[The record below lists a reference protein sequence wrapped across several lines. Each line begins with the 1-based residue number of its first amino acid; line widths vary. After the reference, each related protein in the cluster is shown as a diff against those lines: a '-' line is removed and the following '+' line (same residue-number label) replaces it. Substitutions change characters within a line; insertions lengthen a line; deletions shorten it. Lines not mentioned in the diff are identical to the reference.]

1 MFKRILIPLDGSIL
15 AERVIPHAEHFAR
28 IFGSTIILLEVLDPV
43 SYHGYHYSVDPLSW
57 QIRKTEA
64 DVYLNGI
71 AARIRKDI
79 DEADQSKGNNKKAVK
94 VEYAVR
100 EGKAAENIINFA
112 QSEKI
117 DLLVISTHGM
127 GGLSRWNISSI
138 TQKVINLIYMPV
150 LIIRAYDSP
159 ESESARIHYRGILI
173 PIDTSRR
180 AECSLPVG
188 IALAQGEN
196 RTGAGSGKNTHVSDK
211 TSPDHLI
218 SKTKLFLAAV
228 LKPPELPV
236 PEPYPVEV
244 EKLSKQLLDSSR
256 QAVNNYLEDT
266 KKHLPVEC
274 ETRVVESNNISS
286 AIQRL
291 ATEESAI
298 DLVLLCAH
306 GYSGESSWPYGSVA
320 RNYMEHGTKPVLVVQ
335 DIQRSQLRPTA
346 AELAAEK
353 SGRR

>member
-1 MFKRILIPLDGSIL
+1 MFKRILVPLDGSIL

-28 IFGSTIILLEVLDPV
+28 IFGSTIMLLEVLDPV

-64 DVYLNGI
+64 DVYLNGV
-71 AARIRKDI
+71 AERIRKDLG
-79 DEADQSKGNNKKAVK
+79 EEGQGKTKNEKAVR

-117 DLLVISTHGM
+117 DLLIISSHGM

-138 TQKVINLIYMPV
+138 TQKVINLIYIPV
-150 LIIRAYDSP
+150 LIIRAYDSS
-159 ESESARIHYRGILI
+159 ESQSARIHYHGILI

-188 IALAQGEN
+188 IALAQGEKQMEME
-196 RTGAGSGKNTHVSDK
+196 SGINIPAAEKNTPADSA
-211 TSPDHLI
+211 

-228 LKPPELPV
+228 IKPPELPV

-244 EKLSKQLLDSSR
+244 ERLSKQILDSSR
-256 QAVNNYLEDT
+256 KAVNNYLDDT

-274 ETRVVESNNISS
+274 ETRVVESNNVSS
-286 AIQRL
+286 AIQEL
-291 ATEESAI
+291 ASEEAGI

-306 GYSGESSWPYGSVA
+306 GYSGKSSWPYGSVA
-320 RNYMEHGTKPVLVVQ
+320 RNYMEHGTKPVLVIQ
-335 DIQRSQLRPTA
+335 DIQRSQLQPTA

>member
-1 MFKRILIPLDGSIL
+1 MFKRILIPLDGSVL
-15 AERVIPHAEHFAR
+15 AEGVIPHAEQFAR

-64 DVYLNGI
+64 DVYLNGV
-71 AARIRKDI
+71 AEKIRKDLGES
-79 DEADQSKGNNKKAVK
+79 DPGKSANKIAVR

-112 QSEKI
+112 QNEKI
-117 DLLVISTHGM
+117 DLLIISTHGM

-138 TQKVINLIYMPV
+138 TQKVINLIYTPV
-150 LIIRAYDSP
+150 LIIRAYGST
-159 ESESARIHYRGILI
+159 EAQSTRVHYRGILI

-196 RTGAGSGKNTHVSDK
+196 KKGLEPEEAGVERGIAAP
-211 TSPDHLI
+211 PDSLP
-218 SKTKLFLAAV
+218 KTKIFLTAV
-228 LKPPELPV
+228 IKPPELPV
-236 PEPYPVEV
+236 PEPYPVDI

-256 QAVNNYLEDT
+256 KAVNNYLEDT

-286 AIQRL
+286 AIQDL
-291 ATEESAI
+291 ASKAEDI

-320 RNYMEHGTKPVLVVQ
+320 RNYMEHGTKPVLVIQ
-335 DIQRSQLRPTA
+335 DIKRSQLLPTA